1 MAEVLGLVGALGFAD
16 VLGAADVLDA
26 AGEVADFEV
35 SAVVEAELELSV
47 VLGVTELVAPRESFR

>member
-16 VLGAADVLDA
+16 VLGA

>member
-1 MAEVLGLVGALGFAD
+1 MVEVLGFAGVLDAAD
-16 VLGAADVLDA
+16 VLGE

>member
-1 MAEVLGLVGALGFAD
+1 MGLVGALGLVDA
-16 VLGAADVLDA
+16 LGAADVAGA

>member
-1 MAEVLGLVGALGFAD
+1 LAEVLGLVGALGLVDA
-16 VLGAADVLDA
+16 LGAEDVAGA

>member
-1 MAEVLGLVGALGFAD
+1 LVGALGFAG
-16 VLGAADVLDA
+16 VLDAADVLDA
-26 AGEVADFEV
+26 AGEVADFED

>member
-1 MAEVLGLVGALGFAD
+1 MVGALGFAGVPD
-16 VLGAADVLDA
+16 AADELGA

-35 SAVVEAELELSV
+35 SAAVEAELELSV

>member
-1 MAEVLGLVGALGFAD
+1 MAEVLGLVGALGLVDA
-16 VLGAADVLDA
+16 LGAADVAGA

-35 SAVVEAELELSV
+35 SEVVEAELELSV

>member
-1 MAEVLGLVGALGFAD
+1 MAVVPGLVGVLGLAGALGFAD
-16 VLGAADVLDA
+16 VLGAA
-26 AGEVADFEV
+26 GEVTDFEG

>member
-16 VLGAADVLDA
+16 VLDAADVPGA

-35 SAVVEAELELSV
+35 SEVVEAELELSV